1 MLCTNAI
8 NTSPLPSHYEQT
20 TGVIHENR
28 KYITYRNAPQEKQ
41 AKYRQIL
48 FQVLKTQIGFKI

>member
-1 MLCTNAI
+1 M
-8 NTSPLPSHYEQT
+8 PSTPRRYLATVRRH
-20 TGVIHENR
+20 GVIHENR
-28 KYITYRNAPQEKQ
+28 KYITYRNAPQEEQ